1 MSVAL
6 SIEGITNVACPWPDV
21 LCPTCG
27 TAVHIS
33 RSGRSVCSCGAEFA
47 FEGNIAFLSSPGM
60 LERIPEAATRN
71 QEAPQ
76 YLQLPKFPTQLDSIR
91 RFIDAVPAEL
101 QAFPALDLGCGP
113 GPTTAML
120 LQRGYRVIAVDFSTA
135 SLQLNAASNAEH
147 ESRVMYV
154 AADLKEF
161 QVAGESCGVLMM
173 ADFLQHLGDM
183 GDQQRFLHKILAALV
198 PGGRFYLSCL
208 NYNVKNWWKKD
219 RIGSFSD
226 GAMPGT
232 ISYRRSQVREVL
244 SMLPSTIE
252 VLAIHPMNIFHNAVA
267 DRMASRLPLPF
278 LLARMIVVIGRRRLS
293 EPPRVDT
300 QR

>member
-1 MSVAL
+1 M
-6 SIEGITNVACPWPDV
+6 ACPWSNV

-27 TAVHIS
+27 TAIQIS
-33 RSGRSVCSCGAEFA
+33 RSGRSVCSCGAESA
-47 FEGNIAFLSSPGM
+47 FERNIAFLSAPGM
-60 LERIPEAATRN
+60 LEQIPEAATRN
-71 QEAPQ
+71 QEAPN
-76 YLQLPKFPTQLDSIR
+76 YLELPKFPTQLDSMK
-91 RFIDAVPAEL
+91 RFIDALPAEL

-120 LQRGYRVIAVDFSTA
+120 LQRGYRVIAVDFSAA
-135 SLQLNAASNAEH
+135 SLRLNAAVNAQH

-154 AADLKEF
+154 AADLRKF
-161 QVAGESCGVLMM
+161 RVAAESCGVLMM
-173 ADFLQHLGDM
+173 ADFLQHLGDVD
-183 GDQQRFLHKILAALV
+183 DQRRFLHKILPALV
-198 PGGRFYLSCL
+198 PTGRFYLSCL

-219 RIGSFSD
+219 RIGSFSG

-278 LLARMIVVIGRRRLS
+278 LLARMIVVIGRRRAS
-293 EPPRVDT
+293 KPPHFDT
-300 QR
+300 QRR